1 MNIDK
6 IIDTTSASVAN
17 LVPAFAGLKGNT
29 PIALAGAM
37 VAPIIQ
43 LGISEMSHWALGIL
57 QRKKII
63 ASANITCE
71 TIVKNLD
78 TGRQLRNDDFFKFH
92 HNPISEENE
101 SPASKLFDGS
111 LMKAKEEYDSKK
123 IPFLSFFTA
132 NIFFAPNINESKA
145 IVMLEI
151 LGKLTY
157 RQLCG
162 LYIFYKRNIMPVGR
176 WEIRL
181 KDTPA
186 LQDYYDIV
194 YEFLSLKDSLLIVQ
208 NIPGQGIGIS
218 DYRIS
223 ALGKE
228 LVATAN
234 LSSIPQEDLFRLED
248 KVNYITSAL
257 K

>member
-1 MNIDK
+1 MNSTK
-6 IIDTTSASVAN
+6 IIDTASAAVAN
-17 LVPAFAGLKGNT
+17 LIPAITGLTGN
-29 PIALAGAM
+29 IAIASAGAI

-43 LGISEMSHWALGIL
+43 SGVSEIAHQILGNL
-57 QRKKII
+57 QRKKVL

-71 TIVKNLD
+71 TIVQNLD
-78 TGRQLRNDDFFKFH
+78 KGKQLRTDDFFKFH
-92 HNPISEENE
+92 HNPIVEENE

-111 LMKAKEEYDSKK
+111 LLKAKEEYDSKK
-123 IPFLSFFTA
+123 IPFISFFTA

-181 KDTPA
+181 KETPA
-186 LQDYYDIV
+186 LQDYYDIA

-228 LVATAN
+228 LVVTAN
-234 LSSIPQEDLFRLED
+234 LSSIPQEDLFCLEN
-248 KVNYITSAL
+248 KVIYITSDL
-257 K
+257 R